1 MSDKYKT
8 LWGILNKKRIEIP
21 IIQRDYAQGR
31 IGKEHLRERFLGKMF
46 DVLCGK
52 GGTMTLD
59 FVYGTIEN
67 DALYPL
73 DGQQRLTTLWL
84 LHWYIALK
92 SDNLSANKDI
102 FNCFTYETR
111 ISSREFCN
119 HLCTIDSNNYKNFKD
134 KNKEKG
140 IVEYIRN
147 QTWFYQRYAQ
157 DPTVQGMLRT
167 LGGTKIEDSTGN
179 DIKDGLEEIFGKDTD
194 FQKCWSLLTSEEC
207 PIVFVYKE
215 MKDENLPLSDDLYVK
230 MNARGKQ
237 LTDFEN
243 FKADLLDFAPDP
255 DNPHKKLLGQDIAS
269 LMDNAWTDVFW
280 NVAKAAEVYQVDAIY
295 FKFIRDY
302 LFAKFIADSSLSASE
317 LQDNR
322 FYQDVYKGNNSNNEY
337 TGFNLYKEVIKADV
351 IKDLKQFFSLWQL
364 SRLTDEKLRPLW
376 KVDKDYFYLIPHYL
390 KLKDGITVSET
401 TQIGRVVSYAVCRY
415 FEINEEFDEKHFKD
429 WLYFVWN
436 VAENSNIATE
446 DAMIGAIRLMKELSA
461 KSGDILTF
469 LASYSPIS
477 SKFAERQILEER
489 FKARLMLGENS
500 AVWRKK
506 IREAESNIF
515 LKGNISCLLRK
526 DSEEYV
532 ADFPMFVQKFNNICK
547 YFDSDGVKD
556 EYQVS
561 LTKAL
566 IACCHSFDQLGYEGK
581 CFVFDTSADNWRQH
595 LLNKSVPS
603 YYMEVDHL
611 LMVDDLKKIKLVE
624 IEETDKYWAANT
636 NRIKHIL
643 AEGMIVDSD
652 IVFHGSAWRLN
663 RFRDNVWALY
673 PSRAHHAYVFDW
685 YSPDYTFMRNKLFHQ
700 LLQEKKI
707 SLIDPL
713 PRYPERDGIYGDW
726 NIFFAYNNFR
736 FYWVWDNYIYLVDD
750 DNHWIKIKGR
760 PNSDEGE
767 NHYRLDMN
775 GCSDIS
781 PQGFLSNLTKLAH
794 EYLVLKS

>member
-8 LWGILNKKRIEIP
+8 LWGILNEKRIEIP

-390 KLKDGITVSET
+390 KLKEGIIVSET

-415 FEINEEFDEKHFKD
+415 FEINEEFDEKHFKG

-624 IEETDKYWAANT
+624 IEETDKYWAENT

-713 PRYPERDGIYGDW
+713 PRYPEKDGIYGDW

-775 GCSDIS
+775 RCSDIS

-794 EYLVLKS
+794 EYWS

>member
-134 KNKEKG
+134 KNKEKS

-624 IEETDKYWAANT
+624 IEETDKYWAENT

-794 EYLVLKS
+794 EYWS

>member
-446 DAMIGAIRLMKELSA
+446 DAMIGAIRLMKELTA

-624 IEETDKYWAANT
+624 IEETDKYWAENT

-794 EYLVLKS
+794 EYWS

>member
-1 MSDKYKT
+1 M
-8 LWGILNKKRIEIP
+8 WGILNEKRIEIP

-390 KLKDGITVSET
+390 KLKEGIIVSET

-624 IEETDKYWAANT
+624 IEETDKYWAENT

-713 PRYPERDGIYGDW
+713 PRYPEKDGIYGDW

-775 GCSDIS
+775 RCSDIS

-794 EYLVLKS
+794 EYWS

>member
-8 LWGILNKKRIEIP
+8 LWGILNEKRIEIP

-390 KLKDGITVSET
+390 KLKEGIIVSET

-506 IREAESNIF
+506 IREAESSIF

-624 IEETDKYWAANT
+624 IEETDKYWAENT

-775 GCSDIS
+775 RCSDIS

-794 EYLVLKS
+794 EYWS

>member
-8 LWGILNKKRIEIP
+8 LWGILNEKRIEIP

-302 LFAKFIADSSLSASE
+302 LFAKIIADSSLSASE

-624 IEETDKYWAANT
+624 IEETDKYWAENT

-775 GCSDIS
+775 RCSDIS

-794 EYLVLKS
+794 EYWS

>member
-84 LHWYIALK
+84 LHWYIALN
-92 SDNLSANKDI
+92 SDNLSANKGI

-322 FYQDVYKGNNSNNEY
+322 FYRDVYKGNNSNNEY
-337 TGFNLYKEVIKADV
+337 TGFNLYKEVIKEDV

-624 IEETDKYWAANT
+624 IEETDKYWAENT

-775 GCSDIS
+775 RCSDIS

-794 EYLVLKS
+794 EYWS

>member
-8 LWGILNKKRIEIP
+8 LWGILNEKRIEIP

-243 FKADLLDFAPDP
+243 FKAELLDFAPDP

-390 KLKDGITVSET
+390 KLKEGIIVSET

-624 IEETDKYWAANT
+624 IEETDKYWAENT

-775 GCSDIS
+775 RCSDIS

-794 EYLVLKS
+794 EYWS

>member
-8 LWGILNKKRIEIP
+8 LWGILKERKIEIP

-84 LHWYIALK
+84 LHWYIALN
-92 SDNLSANKDI
+92 SDNLSANKGI

-624 IEETDKYWAANT
+624 IEETDKYWAENT

-663 RFRDNVWALY
+663 RFMDNVWALY

-794 EYLVLKS
+794 EYWS

>member
-8 LWGILNKKRIEIP
+8 LWGILNESRIEIP

-84 LHWYIALK
+84 LHWYIALN

-390 KLKDGITVSET
+390 KLKDGIIVSET

-561 LTKAL
+561 VTKAL

-624 IEETDKYWAANT
+624 IEETDKYWAENT
-636 NRIKHIL
+636 NRIKNIL

-775 GCSDIS
+775 RCSDIS
-781 PQGFLSNLTKLAH
+781 PQGFLSNP
-794 EYLVLKS
+794 

>member
-8 LWGILNKKRIEIP
+8 LWGILNEKRIEIP

-390 KLKDGITVSET
+390 KLKEGIIVSET

-624 IEETDKYWAANT
+624 IEETDKYWAENT

-775 GCSDIS
+775 RCSDIS
-781 PQGFLSNLTKLAH
+781 PQGFLSNLTKLTH
-794 EYLVLKS
+794 EYWS

>member
-8 LWGILNKKRIEIP
+8 LWGILNEKRIEIP

-390 KLKDGITVSET
+390 KLKEGIIVSET

-469 LASYSPIS
+469 LASCSPIS

-624 IEETDKYWAANT
+624 IEETDKYWAENT

-775 GCSDIS
+775 RCSDIS

-794 EYLVLKS
+794 EYWS

>member
-8 LWGILNKKRIEIP
+8 LWGILNEKRIEIP

-269 LMDNAWTDVFW
+269 LMDNAWTDVFG

-390 KLKDGITVSET
+390 KLKEGIIVSET

-624 IEETDKYWAANT
+624 IEETDKYWAENT

-713 PRYPERDGIYGDW
+713 PRYPEKDGIYGDW

-775 GCSDIS
+775 RCSDIS

-794 EYLVLKS
+794 EYWS

>member
-1 MSDKYKT
+1 M
-8 LWGILNKKRIEIP
+8 
-21 IIQRDYAQGR
+21 
-31 IGKEHLRERFLGKMF
+31 
-46 DVLCGK
+46 
-52 GGTMTLD
+52 
-59 FVYGTIEN
+59 
-67 DALYPL
+67 
-73 DGQQRLTTLWL
+73 
-84 LHWYIALK
+84 
-92 SDNLSANKDI
+92 SANKDI

-390 KLKDGITVSET
+390 KLKEGIIVSET

-624 IEETDKYWAANT
+624 IEETDKYWAENT

-713 PRYPERDGIYGDW
+713 PRYPEKDGIYGDW

-775 GCSDIS
+775 RCSDIS

-794 EYLVLKS
+794 EYWS

>member
-8 LWGILNKKRIEIP
+8 LWGILNEKRIEIP

-364 SRLTDEKLRPLW
+364 SRLADEKLRPLW

-390 KLKDGITVSET
+390 KLKEGIIVSET

-624 IEETDKYWAANT
+624 IEETDKYWAENT

-775 GCSDIS
+775 RCSDIS

-794 EYLVLKS
+794 EYWS

>member
-8 LWGILNKKRIEIP
+8 LWGILNEKRIEIP

-237 LTDFEN
+237 LTDFED

-390 KLKDGITVSET
+390 KLKEGIIVSET

-624 IEETDKYWAANT
+624 IEETDKYWAENT

-713 PRYPERDGIYGDW
+713 PRYPEKDGIYGDW

-775 GCSDIS
+775 RCSDIS

-794 EYLVLKS
+794 EYWS

>member
-8 LWGILNKKRIEIP
+8 LWGILNEKRIEIP

-255 DNPHKKLLGQDIAS
+255 DNPHKKLWGQDIAS

-390 KLKDGITVSET
+390 KLKEGIIVSET

-624 IEETDKYWAANT
+624 IEETDKYWAENT

-775 GCSDIS
+775 RCSDIS

-794 EYLVLKS
+794 EYWS

>member
-8 LWGILNKKRIEIP
+8 LWGILNEKRIEIP

-302 LFAKFIADSSLSASE
+302 LFAKFIADSSLRASE

-390 KLKDGITVSET
+390 KLKEGIIVSET

-624 IEETDKYWAANT
+624 IEETDKYWAENT

-775 GCSDIS
+775 RCSDIS

-794 EYLVLKS
+794 EYWS

>member
-8 LWGILNKKRIEIP
+8 LWGILNEKRIEIP

-31 IGKEHLRERFLGKMF
+31 IGKEHLRERFLDKMF

-390 KLKDGITVSET
+390 KLKEGIIVSET

-624 IEETDKYWAANT
+624 IEETDKYWAENT

-775 GCSDIS
+775 RCSDIS

-794 EYLVLKS
+794 EYWS

>member
-8 LWGILNKKRIEIP
+8 LWGILNEKRIEIP

-390 KLKDGITVSET
+390 KLIGGI
-401 TQIGRVVSYAVCRY
+401 
-415 FEINEEFDEKHFKD
+415 K
-429 WLYFVWN
+429 
-436 VAENSNIATE
+436 
-446 DAMIGAIRLMKELSA
+446 IRLK
-461 KSGDILTF
+461 
-469 LASYSPIS
+469 IS
-477 SKFAERQILEER
+477 IFY
-489 FKARLMLGENS
+489 GEK
-500 AVWRKK
+500 VVH
-506 IREAESNIF
+506 
-515 LKGNISCLLRK
+515 L
-526 DSEEYV
+526 
-532 ADFPMFVQKFNNICK
+532 ADF
-547 YFDSDGVKD
+547 
-556 EYQVS
+556 
-561 LTKAL
+561 
-566 IACCHSFDQLGYEGK
+566 
-581 CFVFDTSADNWRQH
+581 
-595 LLNKSVPS
+595 
-603 YYMEVDHL
+603 
-611 LMVDDLKKIKLVE
+611 
-624 IEETDKYWAANT
+624 
-636 NRIKHIL
+636 
-643 AEGMIVDSD
+643 
-652 IVFHGSAWRLN
+652 
-663 RFRDNVWALY
+663 
-673 PSRAHHAYVFDW
+673 
-685 YSPDYTFMRNKLFHQ
+685 
-700 LLQEKKI
+700 
-707 SLIDPL
+707 
-713 PRYPERDGIYGDW
+713 
-726 NIFFAYNNFR
+726 
-736 FYWVWDNYIYLVDD
+736 
-750 DNHWIKIKGR
+750 
-760 PNSDEGE
+760 
-767 NHYRLDMN
+767 
-775 GCSDIS
+775 
-781 PQGFLSNLTKLAH
+781 
-794 EYLVLKS
+794 

>member
-8 LWGILNKKRIEIP
+8 LWGILNEKRIEIP

-337 TGFNLYKEVIKADV
+337 TGFNLYKGVIKADV

-390 KLKDGITVSET
+390 KLKEGIIVSET

-624 IEETDKYWAANT
+624 IEETDKYWAENT

-775 GCSDIS
+775 RCSDIS

-794 EYLVLKS
+794 EYWS

>member
-8 LWGILNKKRIEIP
+8 LWGILNEKRIEIP

-243 FKADLLDFAPDP
+243 FKADLHDFAPDP

-302 LFAKFIADSSLSASE
+302 LFAKIIADSSLSASE

-561 LTKAL
+561 VTKAL

-624 IEETDKYWAANT
+624 IEETDKYWAENT
-636 NRIKHIL
+636 NRIKNIL

-707 SLIDPL
+707 SLIDSL

-775 GCSDIS
+775 RCSDIS

-794 EYLVLKS
+794 EYWS

>member
-8 LWGILNKKRIEIP
+8 LWGILNEKRIEIP

-390 KLKDGITVSET
+390 KLKEGFIVSET

-624 IEETDKYWAANT
+624 IEETDKYWAENT

-713 PRYPERDGIYGDW
+713 PRYPERDGIYGYW

-775 GCSDIS
+775 RCSDIS

-794 EYLVLKS
+794 EYWS

>member
-8 LWGILNKKRIEIP
+8 LWGILNEKRIEIP

-230 MNARGKQ
+230 MNARCKQ

-390 KLKDGITVSET
+390 KLKEGIIVSET

-624 IEETDKYWAANT
+624 IEETDKYWAENT

-775 GCSDIS
+775 RCSDIS
-781 PQGFLSNLTKLAH
+781 PQGLLSNLTKLAH
-794 EYLVLKS
+794 EYWS

>member
-8 LWGILNKKRIEIP
+8 LWGILNEKRIEIP

-390 KLKDGITVSET
+390 KLKEGIIVSET

-489 FKARLMLGENS
+489 FKARLMLGVNS

-561 LTKAL
+561 VTKAL

-624 IEETDKYWAANT
+624 IEETDKYWAENT
-636 NRIKHIL
+636 NRIKNIL

-750 DNHWIKIKGR
+750 DNNWIKIKGR

-775 GCSDIS
+775 RCSDIS

-794 EYLVLKS
+794 EYWS

>member
-8 LWGILNKKRIEIP
+8 LWGILNEKRIEIP

-390 KLKDGITVSET
+390 KLKEGIIVSET

-611 LMVDDLKKIKLVE
+611 LMVDDLKKIKLLVE
-624 IEETDKYWAANT
+624 IEETDKYWAENT

-713 PRYPERDGIYGDW
+713 PRYPEKDGIYGDW

-775 GCSDIS
+775 RCSDIS

-794 EYLVLKS
+794 EYWS

>member
-8 LWGILNKKRIEIP
+8 LWGILNEKRIEIP

-390 KLKDGITVSET
+390 KLKEGIIVSET

-624 IEETDKYWAANT
+624 IEETDKYWAENT

-775 GCSDIS
+775 RCSDIS
-781 PQGFLSNLTKLAH
+781 PQGLLSNLTKLAH
-794 EYLVLKS
+794 EYWS

>member
-8 LWGILNKKRIEIP
+8 LWGILNEKRIEIP

-390 KLKDGITVSET
+390 KLKEGIIVSET

-624 IEETDKYWAANT
+624 IEETDKYWAENT
-636 NRIKHIL
+636 NRIKNIL

-775 GCSDIS
+775 RCSDIS

-794 EYLVLKS
+794 EYWS

>member
-8 LWGILNKKRIEIP
+8 LWGILNEKRIEIP

-561 LTKAL
+561 VTKAL

-624 IEETDKYWAANT
+624 IEETDKYWAENT

-775 GCSDIS
+775 RCSDIS

-794 EYLVLKS
+794 EYWS

>member
-8 LWGILNKKRIEIP
+8 LWGILNEKRIEIP

-390 KLKDGITVSET
+390 KLKDGIIVSET

-561 LTKAL
+561 VTKAL

-624 IEETDKYWAANT
+624 IEETDKYWAENT
-636 NRIKHIL
+636 NRIKNIL

-775 GCSDIS
+775 RCSDIS

-794 EYLVLKS
+794 EYWS

>member
-8 LWGILNKKRIEIP
+8 LWGILNEKRIEIP

-59 FVYGTIEN
+59 FVYGTIGN

-302 LFAKFIADSSLSASE
+302 LFAKIIADSSLSASE

-561 LTKAL
+561 VTKAL

-624 IEETDKYWAANT
+624 IEETDKYWAENT
-636 NRIKHIL
+636 NRIKNIL

-775 GCSDIS
+775 RCSDIS

-794 EYLVLKS
+794 EYWS

>member
-8 LWGILNKKRIEIP
+8 LWGILNEKRIEIP

-390 KLKDGITVSET
+390 KLKEGIIVSET

-624 IEETDKYWAANT
+624 IEETDKYWAENT

-713 PRYPERDGIYGDW
+713 PRYPEKDGIYGDW

-736 FYWVWDNYIYLVDD
+736 FYWVGDNYIYLVDD

-775 GCSDIS
+775 RCSDIS

-794 EYLVLKS
+794 EYWS

>member
-8 LWGILNKKRIEIP
+8 LWGILKEKRIEIP

-302 LFAKFIADSSLSASE
+302 LFAKIIADSSLSASE

-624 IEETDKYWAANT
+624 IEETDKYWAENT

-775 GCSDIS
+775 RCSDIS

-794 EYLVLKS
+794 EYWS

>member
-8 LWGILNKKRIEIP
+8 LWGILNEKRIEIP

-243 FKADLLDFAPDP
+243 FKADLHDFAPDP

-302 LFAKFIADSSLSASE
+302 LFAKIIADSSLSASE

-561 LTKAL
+561 VTKAL

-624 IEETDKYWAANT
+624 IEETDKYWAENT
-636 NRIKHIL
+636 NRIKNIL

-767 NHYRLDMN
+767 NLYRLDMN
-775 GCSDIS
+775 RCSDIS

-794 EYLVLKS
+794 EYWS

>member
-280 NVAKAAEVYQVDAIY
+280 NVAKAAEVYQIDAIY

-322 FYQDVYKGNNSNNEY
+322 FYQAVYKGNNSNNEY

-624 IEETDKYWAANT
+624 IEETDKYWAENT

-775 GCSDIS
+775 RCSDIS

-794 EYLVLKS
+794 EYWS

>member
-8 LWGILNKKRIEIP
+8 LWGILNEKRIEIP

-84 LHWYIALK
+84 LHWYIALN

-390 KLKDGITVSET
+390 KLKEGIIVSET

-624 IEETDKYWAANT
+624 IEDTDKYWAENT

-794 EYLVLKS
+794 EYWS

>member
-8 LWGILNKKRIEIP
+8 LWGILNEKRIEIP

-390 KLKDGITVSET
+390 KLKEGIIVSET

-469 LASYSPIS
+469 WASYSPIS

-624 IEETDKYWAANT
+624 IEETDKYWAENT

-775 GCSDIS
+775 RCSDIS
-781 PQGFLSNLTKLAH
+781 PQGLLSNLTKLAH
-794 EYLVLKS
+794 EYWS

>member
-8 LWGILNKKRIEIP
+8 LWGILNEKRIEIP

-255 DNPHKKLLGQDIAS
+255 DNSHKKLLGQDIAS

-390 KLKDGITVSET
+390 KLKEGIIVSET

-624 IEETDKYWAANT
+624 IEETDKYWAENT

-775 GCSDIS
+775 RCSDIS

-794 EYLVLKS
+794 EYWS